1 MNREKKSGEPSFP
14 RVTRRSRDPE
24 FSSGLTGWSMGIRS
38 FFPRR
43 WWARAHRPESSLLV
57 VAFARLSR
65 ERSCFVCHWL
75 YCVAFT
81 EREKLESSLFARV
94 FDFDSPLDAQLLYV
108 RRRVEKKGKLVF

>member
-1 MNREKKSGEPSFP
+1 MNREKKSGEPRFP
-14 RVTRRSRDPE
+14 RVTRRSRDPA
-24 FSSGLTGWSMGIRS
+24 FSSGLSGWSMGIRS

-43 WWARAHRPESSLLV
+43 WRARAHPPESSLLV

-65 ERSCFVCHWL
+65 KRSCFVCCWL
-75 YCVAFT
+75 YWVAFT

-94 FDFDSPLDAQLLYV
+94 FDFASPLDVQLLYV